1 MSPSQQ
7 PSELIY
13 CTASVCVFPRDS
25 ANIRVAEPRT
35 IDHNTRAQE
44 SQLFTV
50 SSSLVLAAR
59 ALNIDIAPEVPEDTA
74 PPSVLCT
81 KPLPTHDSWPRRF
94 KPRSKESGEE
104 GTG

>member
-25 ANIRVAEPRT
+25 ANIRVA
-35 IDHNTRAQE
+35 
-44 SQLFTV
+44 V
-50 SSSLVLAAR
+50 
-59 ALNIDIAPEVPEDTA
+59 NIDIAPEVPEDTA
-74 PPSVLCT
+74 PPLVLCT
-81 KPLPTHDSWPRRF
+81 KPLPTHDSWPRRI
-94 KPRSKESGEE
+94 KPSSKESDEE